1 MLILRPA
8 KVNRHFIRPIG
19 ACQYCESPVSLHAMR
34 RLFHLKLR
42 DGRQVRLGERTV
54 IIGVLNVTPDSFSDG
69 GQNFDPA
76 RAIARALEMEGE
88 GADIIEVGGESTR
101 PSATA
106 LTAEEELA
114 RVTPVLR
121 ALGNQL
127 RVPISID
134 TYKSDVARVALEMGA
149 SIINDVSAL
158 RFDPVV
164 ADLAASER
172 ATLVLMHMRGDPATM
187 QKIAPSSDIFAEI
200 ESDLGVAIRAA
211 LSRGVKRDRLIFD
224 PGIGFGKTL
233 EQNLAIINHLDRFDS
248 LGLPVMVGT
257 SRKSFIGRVTGRP
270 ESDRVMG
277 TAASVA
283 LAIVRGAHMVRVHDV
298 KEMVE
303 VARITDAIVNAE

>member
-8 KVNRHFIRPIG
+8 KVNRLFIRPHG
-19 ACQYCESPVSLHAMR
+19 ACQYRMSPGSLHAMR
-34 RLFHLKLR
+34 RLFHLNLR

-121 ALGNQL
+121 ALGDQL

-158 RFDPVV
+158 RFDPVI
-164 ADLAASER
+164 ADLAARES
-172 ATLVLMHMRGDPATM
+172 ATLVLMHMRGDPTTM
-187 QKIAPSSDIFAEI
+187 QKIEPSRDIFAEI
-200 ESDLGVAIRAA
+200 ESDLGVAIRFAS
-211 LSRGVKRDRLIFD
+211 SRGVERDRLILD
-224 PGIGFGKTL
+224 PGIGFGKML
-233 EQNLAIINHLDRFDS
+233 EQNLAIINHLDRFES
-248 LGLPVMVGT
+248 LDLPVMVGT

-270 ESDRVMG
+270 ESDRLMG

-283 LAIVRGAHMVRVHDV
+283 LAITRGAHMVRVHDV

-303 VARITDAIVNAE
+303 VARVADAILNAE